1 MSTDDR
7 LAEIVSSLERLIEDL
22 DDIAFEELHAAVSA
36 GERERPKAD
45 RRLTQAR
52 RALEKARHLLEET

>member
-7 LAEIVSSLERLIEDL
+7 LAEIASTLERLIEEL
-22 DDIAFEELHAAVSA
+22 DEIAFEELHAAASA
-36 GERERPKAD
+36 GQRERPNTD

-52 RALEKARHLLEET
+52 RALEKARHLLEAT